1 MLGTSSE
8 LLLNIAHQTPLC
20 IELCVC
26 VCVSQYCIQV
36 IGLIIQVPNI
46 LLINNFQRKKQKDAD
61 TFLSKSAVLFS
72 CFIYLREPSNPSF
85 KLKRLNDIH
94 LY

>member
-1 MLGTSSE
+1 MNTPMLGTSSE

-36 IGLIIQVPNI
+36 IGLII
-46 LLINNFQRKKQKDAD
+46 
-61 TFLSKSAVLFS
+61 
-72 CFIYLREPSNPSF
+72 
-85 KLKRLNDIH
+85 
-94 LY
+94 